1 MKIDRILNNELELLD
16 IVEWG
21 ESGGLGAP
29 TEPEVKLT
37 VGQEFVN
44 WAEQYWGL
52 KINYDKPAD
61 EGSESCPYSYVK
73 ETFINKIN
81 SIIKDRL

>member
-1 MKIDRILNNELELLD
+1 MLSKIS
-16 IVEWG
+16 G
-21 ESGGLGAP
+21 EP
-29 TEPEVKLT
+29 IEEPKKLS
-37 VGQEFVN
+37 VGEEFIE

-52 KINYDKPAD
+52 KRKYDMPAE